1 LPSATNGSAPCV
13 EAGRVQLNEL
23 RRRIAEQAAGRG
35 GEVGEP
41 RADRDNQIRFSSKRI
56 GRRAAGDADR
66 THGVG
71 MVPNERTLAGLGLGD
86 RHAMTRHEIGEHLAG
101 QRVMHPAAGNDQRR
115 AGLMPDHVY
124 RIIQVAGSSQK
135 SIEDAIQNAVGR
147 ASSTLRQ
154 VGWFEVVE
162 TRGHV
167 EDGRVAH
174 YQVTLKIGFTLDDD
188 D

>member
-1 LPSATNGSAPCV
+1 LACLGG
-13 EAGRVQLNEL
+13 GRY
-23 RRRIAEQAAGRG
+23 RY
-35 GEVGEP
+35 
-41 RADRDNQIRFSSKRI
+41 
-56 GRRAAGDADR
+56 
-66 THGVG
+66 
-71 MVPNERTLAGLGLGD
+71 
-86 RHAMTRHEIGEHLAG
+86 
-101 QRVMHPAAGNDQRR
+101 
-115 AGLMPDHVY
+115 HVY
-124 RIIQVAGSSQK
+124 RIIQVAGSAQK

-162 TRGHV
+162 TRSHV